1 MHRPSLWILVL
12 GLGSLMAAFSPCAR
26 SQDLPTATP
35 PSSAP
40 TSVEQLADRLRA
52 MEDMNRRLA
61 EQLDRSNKEHQ
72 EQMKQLLDKLEGLSG
87 QLNDVK
93 KESVAAPA
101 MDGRAGSDLDQDVDG
116 SAMINRMKL
125 DMENPV
131 PEYETQPLELDIPPP
146 SSKLIQPIG
155 TASGFPLKSRF
166 GTGFQFE
173 AKNEEFLLQVHLQS
187 QIEARIW
194 QQSDQTPV
202 NSGFFFPR
210 QRIFFNGRI
219 TKPLEYMFSINRGF
233 GDLNILDAYLNLH
246 ASDRL
251 QLRFGRYLTPL
262 MYDQFAI
269 RNINLPTPERSL
281 FTTNLGASRQIG
293 LMGWGYLLNKRLDYA
308 AGVFNGPRNSFDD
321 SNNAKDF
328 IGFLNARPFQDSEAM
343 PFARDLNIGASV
355 AYGRQDQPAVPRA
368 FRIGTVAPTN
378 AEAAGLAAAPFLTL
392 NSDVVERGERLLGS
406 VHAAYFY
413 KGLSLF
419 GEWQYGHGGY
429 ASRSQPTPVQVPFSG
444 AYLTAAYF
452 LTGEHV
458 AKRAMVQPLRPVT
471 PRKKGD
477 RPGLGAWELVG
488 RVSELG
494 LGEQVFTSGFADPN
508 LWSNRAVTTELGLN
522 WYWNEY
528 LKVYMFWLH
537 GDFDDPVY
545 YRPGGLQKTADMFW
559 LRFQLFF

>member
-1 MHRPSLWILVL
+1 MHRPSLWILML
-12 GLGSLMAAFSPCAR
+12 GLGSLSAASPPCAR

-35 PSSAP
+35 PSAASV
-40 TSVEQLADRLRA
+40 SVEQLAERLRV
-52 MEDMNRRLA
+52 MEEMNRRLA
-61 EQLDRSNKEHQ
+61 DQLERSTKEHQ
-72 EQMKQLLDKLEGLSG
+72 EQMKRLLDKFEGLSG
-87 QLNDVK
+87 QLNDSK
-93 KESVAAPA
+93 KEGVEPPSPMIDQPGPGQDGVGPAP
-101 MDGRAGSDLDQDVDG
+101 VD
-116 SAMINRMKL
+116 RMKRAI
-125 DMENPV
+125 DDPA
-131 PEYETQPLELDIPPP
+131 PEYQTQPIEFDIPSSTELIPP
-146 SSKLIQPIG
+146 LGGAAGPS
-155 TASGFPLKSRF
+155 LKSRF

-173 AKNEEFLLQVHLQS
+173 TQDEEFLLQVHVQS
-187 QIEARIW
+187 QIEARVW
-194 QQSDQTPV
+194 QQPDQTPV
-202 NSGFFFPR
+202 SSGFFFPR
-210 QRIFFNGRI
+210 QRIFFNGRM
-219 TKPLEYMFSINRGF
+219 TKPVEYSFSINRGL
-233 GDLNILDAYLNLH
+233 GELNILEAYLNFH
-246 ASDRL
+246 PTDRF
-251 QLRFGRYLTPL
+251 QLRFGRYMTPL
-262 MYDQFAI
+262 TYDQFAI
-269 RNINLPTPERSL
+269 RNIWLPTPERSL
-281 FTTNLGASRQIG
+281 FTTNLGLNRQIG

-308 AGVFNGPRNSFDD
+308 AGIFSGPRNSFEDL
-321 SNNAKDF
+321 NYAKDF

-545 YRPGGLQKTADMFW
+545 YRPGGLQKNADMFW